1 MTMLQFGRDQQ
12 PVRTNPRLS
21 LTPKEQGVM
30 GKLARIVMGVFE
42 AQHSHV
48 SAKRC
53 YMPKISKGG
62 FIKVTIGLTE
72 LMRQG
77 DPVRYLFGEPKEW
90 NDLQFGS
97 KEFKAVPR
105 L

>member
-1 MTMLQFGRDQQ
+1 M
-12 PVRTNPRLS
+12 S
-21 LTPKEQGVM
+21 
-30 GKLARIVMGVFE
+30 
-42 AQHSHV
+42 
-48 SAKRC
+48 
-53 YMPKISKGG
+53 KISKGG
-62 FIKVTIGLTE
+62 FIKVTIGLIE